1 MLLSEVT
8 HRMTKEAIVKYAIT
22 EEMLANFADKRAL
35 RKYINQCS
43 VRVCHDAKDYH
54 KLKYNTDMTYT
65 NNMRETKR
73 NEGREKALLKKL
85 ANV

>member
-8 HRMTKEAIVKYAIT
+8 HRMTKEAIVKYGISDQ
-22 EEMLANFADKRAL
+22 MLAGFADKRAL
-35 RKYINQCS
+35 RRYINRCS

-54 KLKYNTDMTYT
+54 KLKYKTDMTYT